1 MDDPKIRLYL
11 DSKSGSAPAWNWELL
26 LQGKKIA
33 GGKSP
38 GTQETAFTAA
48 LEALGKERERGPNVL
63 RRNPTASGLWAML
76 NRTYCTQLFNPSAVD
91 LRSSDRS
98 AVTPSSECVSVVLA
112 SELGG

>member
-1 MDDPKIRLYL
+1 MDDPKIRLHL

-48 LEALGKERERGPNVL
+48 RETLGKERERRSKRTEKLPN
-63 RRNPTASGLWAML
+63 R
-76 NRTYCTQLFNPSAVD
+76 
-91 LRSSDRS
+91 
-98 AVTPSSECVSVVLA
+98 
-112 SELGG
+112 

>member
-26 LQGKKIA
+26 LKGKKIA

-48 LEALGKERERGPNVL
+48 REALSKRERRSKRTEKL
-63 RRNPTASGLWAML
+63 L
-76 NRTYCTQLFNPSAVD
+76 NR
-91 LRSSDRS
+91 
-98 AVTPSSECVSVVLA
+98 
-112 SELGG
+112 

>member
-48 LEALGKERERGPNVL
+48 REALGKERERRSKRTEKGPN
-63 RRNPTASGLWAML
+63 R
-76 NRTYCTQLFNPSAVD
+76 
-91 LRSSDRS
+91 
-98 AVTPSSECVSVVLA
+98 
-112 SELGG
+112 